1 MLRRL
6 ALLLVFLAGCAVFRS
21 DDYKRPAMTRKAR
34 QEHVEAYG
42 VGLTWPQRTAYIE
55 GRILPGMPSD
65 LVEIL
70 YGEPDLVI
78 LCPLQNLICDRI
90 LVYSTNDT
98 HVVGSA
104 SIRADTVVEVRGQ
117 LAAPCRF

>member
-1 MLRRL
+1 MRAAFL
-6 ALLLVFLAGCAVFRS
+6 ALLLAGCALFQG
-21 DDYKRPAMTRKAR
+21 DNYKRPAMVRKAR
-34 QEHVEAYG
+34 EEHVEAYG
-42 VGLTWPQRTAYIE
+42 VTLTWPQQQAFTE

-78 LCPLQNLICDRI
+78 LCPAQNLICDRI
-90 LVYSTNDT
+90 LVYSTNET

-104 SIRADTVVEVRGQ
+104 SIRGDSVVQVTGQ
-117 LAAPCRF
+117 LAEPCRF

>member
-1 MLRRL
+1 MPL
-6 ALLLVFLAGCAVFRS
+6 ALVLILLAGCALLQG
-21 DDYKRPAMTRKAR
+21 DNYKRPAMVRKAR
-34 QEHVEAYG
+34 VEHVEAYG
-42 VGLTWPQRTAYIE
+42 VGLTWPQRVAYIE
-55 GRILPGMPSD
+55 GRILPGMPSEF
-65 LVEIL
+65 VEIL

-90 LVYSTNDT
+90 LVYSTNNT

-104 SIRADTVVEVRGQ
+104 SVRADTVVEVRGQ